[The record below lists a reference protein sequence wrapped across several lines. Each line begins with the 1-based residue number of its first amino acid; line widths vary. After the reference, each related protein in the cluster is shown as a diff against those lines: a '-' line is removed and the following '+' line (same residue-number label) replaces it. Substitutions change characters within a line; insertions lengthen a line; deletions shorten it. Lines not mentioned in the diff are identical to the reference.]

1 MKLPI
6 LSLICALSITAITA
20 KADVYSLNSSVLK
33 YVKVI
38 AHPKKPAVRFEY
50 CERKENLE
58 KKCKTL
64 GAKNRYY
71 PNFTLKMLRDAES
84 LDVVT
89 SILSDVAIVAGGA
102 YAGVSAGAAI
112 GYATTTTS
120 APLFYFEAGM
130 VTGAAGGITLST
142 IIDSLN
148 PYEQIKQLETLSD
161 EVLNGKTVFV
171 EMEINEF
178 YERLEVVLKNLDDG
192 RWLTIKNGIFKTL
205 PIIDIKITD

>member
-6 LSLICALSITAITA
+6 LSLICALSLTALTA
-20 KADVYSLNSSVLK
+20 NADVYSLNSSVLK
-33 YVKVI
+33 FVKVI
-38 AHPKKPAVRFEY
+38 PHQEKPAVRFEF

-58 KKCKTL
+58 KKCRII
-64 GAKNRYY
+64 GSKNRYY
-71 PNFTLKMLRDAES
+71 PKFTLRMLRDAES
-84 LDVVT
+84 LDVLT
-89 SILSDVAIVAGGA
+89 SLVSDVAIVAGGV

-130 VTGAAGGITLST
+130 VTGAEGGVTLST

-161 EVLNGKTVFV
+161 DVLSGKNVFV
-171 EMEINEF
+171 EMEIIDF
-178 YERLEVVLKNLDDG
+178 VKRLEVVLANLDDG
-192 RWLTIKNGIFKTL
+192 RWLTIKNGLFKTL
-205 PIIDIKITD
+205 PVIDIKIEK